1 MSVTKMLKTVMAFTV
16 IIVFYQAVYSAE
28 FQVDKSQKN
37 MVKFIS
43 DAPIEDFEGL
53 TNQIDGYLYFEG
65 DSLTNKSSLYF
76 EVILSSLDTG
86 IGLRNRHI
94 RENYLETDKY
104 PITHFSRKIIKA
116 ESISDE
122 QGYKVQVAGKIY
134 LHGVDRPLEVNGT
147 LLGDENNY
155 QIRTKFIV
163 KLSDFNIEIPS
174 IMFYKIDEAMDLELD
189 FQITK
194 INK

>member
-1 MSVTKMLKTVMAFTV
+1 MSIPKMIKTVMAFTV
-16 IIVFYQAVYSAE
+16 MTVFYQAVYSAE
-28 FQVDKSQKN
+28 FHVDKSQKN

-76 EVILSSLDTG
+76 EVDLSSLDTG
-86 IGLRNRHI
+86 IGLRNRHM

-104 PITHFSRKIIKA
+104 PITHFSGKIVKP

-134 LHGVDRPLEVNGT
+134 LHGVERPLEVNGI

-189 FQITK
+189 FHIIQ